1 MVRAEAEPGGAM
13 SRTTWIEVFL
23 FLHIL
28 GAIAAVGPTLSYAL
42 WNRLGERGSASE
54 RSFALRGI
62 SWVDSHLATP
72 AFIAQA
78 VTGIVLILLLEI
90 DFFETAWL
98 ILGVSLYVMLTV
110 FAIAAYAPVVK
121 RQVAL
126 AERLASEP
134 GDDAFAREYAE
145 VAGRARTFGI
155 VAIVLVL
162 IIVYLMVVKPELWSA
177 G

>member
-1 MVRAEAEPGGAM
+1 M
-13 SRTTWIEVFL
+13 SRSTWIQVFL

-28 GAIAAVGPTLSYAL
+28 GAITAVGPTLSYAL
-42 WNRLGERGSASE
+42 WLRLGERGSASE

-98 ILGVSLYVMLTV
+98 ITGVSIYVVLTV
-110 FAIAAYAPVVK
+110 FAIAVYAPVVK

-126 AERLASEP
+126 AGRLAAEP
-134 GDDAFAREYAE
+134 GDETAGREYAE
-145 VAGRARTFGI
+145 VASRARTFGI
-155 VAIVLVL
+155 VATVLVL
-162 IIVYLMVVKPELWSA
+162 VIVYLMVVKPTLWSA